1 MTQKKG
7 RGSDEVAIHW
17 VQTALA
23 RNKSKR
29 KYSSTAPIAT
39 WPPPQNVKA
48 QVLTFIKGTYLP
60 TLEGLDN
67 DAYID
72 SINANLFSPGFSL
85 FLSSPAKK
93 HGLCGSRDGH
103 PDSSVCGGNRF
114 LKGLPSGCFIT
125 FRSALSLG

>member
-1 MTQKKG
+1 MTPKKG
-7 RGSDEVAIHW
+7 RTSDEVATHW

-23 RNKSKR
+23 RNKC
-29 KYSSTAPIAT
+29 SSTVPIAT
-39 WPPPQNVKA
+39 WPLLQNVKA
-48 QVLTFIKGTYLP
+48 QVLKFIKGTYLA

-72 SINANLFSPGFSL
+72 SINADLFSPGFSL
-85 FLSSPAKK
+85 FLSSPDKK

-125 FRSALSLG
+125 FRSTLSLG